1 MASLHPNANG
11 IFSPASQQDLISESI
26 SLSAKRKRDD
36 INEINH
42 HANSLNNIKDSGQTA
57 TASTE
62 DAQASIRDLI
72 DILKE

>member
-1 MASLHPNANG
+1 MASLHPNTNG
-11 IFSPASQQDLISESI
+11 IFNPASQQHSVSESM

-42 HANSLNNIKDSGQTA
+42 HANSLFNVKGSEQSTS
-57 TASTE
+57 ASND
-62 DAQASIRDLI
+62 DAQASIYDLI